1 MSGSSGDRGRDRGAL
16 ARRRGADGFAAAG
29 GAVPHGRRASDRSA
43 AAERGPAALA
53 ARARRYRAACAR
65 YFDQARG
72 DIDARNALACRI
84 MSAAA
89 PPLLV
94 LFLFSARVLGPF
106 WRPSPWHL
114 AAVPALVAVALAAW
128 RLTAPRRRARP
139 SVTAVCL
146 GFASAVLALTALVD
160 TLGTPLVPGL
170 FMQALCVVMTG
181 MFVFRPGACLSAVGL
196 LEILFAA
203 LSFAV
208 KEPFAARGDAVSA
221 VAGFSICVGV
231 SLTATALRVRE
242 FEAGAAYRVLSTRD
256 VLTGLANKATLLSRA
271 AHYVDEAGGAVSC
284 ALVMID
290 VDDFKRI
297 NDRYGHLVGD
307 EVLRGVGSILA
318 DSFRSSD
325 VLARFGGDEFT
336 VLAKGF
342 VDEGALAGKLAA
354 IQGRMRELGRSLLG
368 EEAALSMGAV
378 VARARPVDLDRLLRL
393 ADDALYVSKRAG
405 KARFT
410 VTAYTDEE
418 AAVGGWPDAAPG
430 PVAGGPPADRPVA
443 ASDPTPAGPAADR
456 PAAASD
462 PTPGPVPAGPAADRP
477 AAASGPTPAG
487 LPFDRPAGP
496 PANCPDDD
504 CEVRDDR

>member
-1 MSGSSGDRGRDRGAL
+1 MSGASGDRGRDRGAL
-16 ARRRGADGFAAAG
+16 AHRRGADGFAAAG

-114 AAVPALVAVALAAW
+114 AAVPALVALALAAW

-139 SVTAVCL
+139 SMTAVCL
-146 GFASAVLALTALVD
+146 GFASAVLAFTALVD

-181 MFVFRPGACLSAVGL
+181 MFVFRPSACLSAVGL

-368 EEAALSMGAV
+368 EEVTLSMGAV

-418 AAVGGWPDAAPG
+418 AAVGSGPDAAPG
-430 PVAGGPPADRPVA
+430 PVVACGSDVAPGSVTAGGPDVAPGPVPAGPAARSVA
-443 ASDPTPAGPAADR
+443 ASDPTPAGPSPDR

-462 PTPGPVPAGPAADRP
+462 PTPAGPSPDR
-477 AAASGPTPAG
+477 
-487 LPFDRPAGP
+487 
-496 PANCPDDD
+496 PDDD

>member
-94 LFLFSARVLGPF
+94 LLLFSARVLGPF

-114 AAVPALVAVALAAW
+114 AAVPAQVAVALAAW

-181 MFVFRPGACLSAVGL
+181 MFVFRPSACLGAVGL
-196 LEILFAA
+196 LEILFVA

-221 VAGFSICVGV
+221 VAGFSICAGV
-231 SLTATALRVRE
+231 SLTATSLRVRE

-256 VLTGLANKATLLSRA
+256 ALTGLANKATLLSRA

-368 EEAALSMGAV
+368 EEATLSMGAV

-418 AAVGGWPDAAPG
+418 AAAGGSDAMGDPVASGGPAAAPG
-430 PVAGGPPADRPVA
+430 PVPACPP
-443 ASDPTPAGPAADR
+443 ADR
-456 PAAASD
+456 PAAASA
-462 PTPGPVPAGPAADRP
+462 PMPAGPVPA
-477 AAASGPTPAG
+477 ASGPA
-487 LPFDRPAGP
+487 PAGP
-496 PANCPDDD
+496 TADRPDDD